1 MIVLLKPTEHLFVE
15 INLRSRKFL
24 LSCSYNSNTNLITDH
39 LHCIGRGI
47 DFYSSKYDNFIVPGD
62 LNTEVSKSF
71 LEQFFA
77 SYSLKSLVKEL
88 TCFKRYDHDM
98 KCWQVIGMI
107 LQNHTKCFKNSG
119 VYETGISDFHK
130 LTLSVLKTYF

>member
-1 MIVLLKPTEHLFVE
+1 MFIQFKY
-15 INLRSRKFL
+15 KF
-24 LSCSYNSNTNLITDH
+24 TTDH

-71 LEQFFA
+71 LEQFCA

-88 TCFKRYDHDM
+88 TCLKKWWHDHNYEFKDELIRELSCNNMQSDDLARFTNIP
-98 KCWQVIGMI
+98 KII
-107 LQNHTKCFKNSG
+107 LEKRHLWKKGVSDISKLNLWTKICKKQLWIVPG
-119 VYETGISDFHK
+119 C
-130 LTLSVLKTYF
+130 

>member
-1 MIVLLKPTEHLFVE
+1 MNKYTPEKPIEHLFIE
-15 INLRSRKFL
+15 ISLRSRKFL

-88 TCFKRYDHDM
+88 TCFKSDDM
-98 KCWQVIGMI
+98 IMTW
-107 LQNHTKCFKNSG
+107 
-119 VYETGISDFHK
+119 
-130 LTLSVLKTYF
+130 SVDKS